1 MKDKENRSVVTKTK
15 KSSSG
20 GLSPTKKPL
29 LKSNQS
35 SPSKSSGLSTKVT
48 REKSSR
54 SLRSSLVPKAE
65 QEKSSKSLRSSLVP
79 KTEQEKFSRSL
90 RCSLLSK
97 TEQSS
102 ELASCKTQAPS
113 KAKSASS
120 GGTKDQPI
128 VLSSGESEHKA
139 PLRYSLRSQTKDRPI
154 ILSSGES
161 DHEAPL
167 PSLHPRTRMSEPKKN
182 TAVEQPMEKPKATIK
197 PFQIKKKVTEP
208 IITQAKCLPDDD
220 PVAPVKKYDSSLPP
234 VKKISKSAIPPSKC
248 QRVAPS
254 QKNPLPTKPPPVQKI
269 TVQRPK
275 QSSVAKA
282 PTKRPIPPPP
292 PPQPPPSFSI
302 HSHLQAR
309 PHYYDNPAFNCNHS
323 RQAPYYQ
330 YQRYGGGYSYYSYPV
345 GGESSSASSYYS
357 THPLATSYSAPYYQ

>member
-1 MKDKENRSVVTKTK
+1 MQQLKSHKDFAKLFEKPKQGKVKDKENRSVVAKK
-15 KSSSG
+15 KSSSS
-20 GLSPTKKPL
+20 GLSPTKKPSS
-29 LKSNQS
+29 KSNQS

-54 SLRSSLVPKAE
+54 SLRSSL
-65 QEKSSKSLRSSLVP
+65 
-79 KTEQEKFSRSL
+79 
-90 RCSLLSK
+90 LSK
-97 TEQSS
+97 TEQSA
-102 ELASCKTQAPS
+102 ELASCIAQAPS

-120 GGTKDQPI
+120 GGTKEHPI

-139 PLRYSLRSQTKDRPI
+139 PLRYSLRSQTKNHPI

-167 PSLHPRTRMSEPKKN
+167 PSLHPRTRMSEPKED
-182 TAVEQPMEKPKATIK
+182 TAAEQPVEKPKATIK
-197 PFQIKKKVTEP
+197 PFQIKKVTEP
-208 IITQAKCLPDDD
+208 IITRAKCLPDDD
-220 PVAPVKKYDSSLPP
+220 QVAPDKKYDSSLPP
-234 VKKISKSAIPPSKC
+234 VEKISKSAIAPVKC
-248 QRVAPS
+248 QRVAPL
-254 QKNPLPTKPPPVQKI
+254 QKNPLPIKPPPVQKI

-309 PHYYDNPAFNCNHS
+309 PHYYDNPYNCHHS

-330 YQRYGGGYSYYSYPV
+330 YQRYGDGYSHYSYPV
-345 GGESSSASSYYS
+345 GGESSSAYS
-357 THPLATSYSAPYYQ
+357 THPLATSYSAPYYHYQ